1 MKDPGSQIVYK
12 KHNSFVEIR
21 QKDLKAEETLQRI
34 LDICARDELC
44 RHLSDEYRKLLAK
57 VIADLRNPE
66 TSESSLKFSL
76 TPNVIYELM
85 SLEDKDLPR
94 YLVHRYRYEMFPFL
108 KLIDDFPPYLQIEP
122 TSRCNFR
129 CVFCYQTD
137 SDFTNR
143 SGEHMGNMSAGLFMR
158 IIDQAEGNIE
168 FISLASRG
176 EPLLCPDI
184 ETMLGYTRNKFLNL
198 KMNTNG
204 SLLDDRKCHAILQSG
219 IKTLVFSV
227 DAADEALYRSLRK
240 GGNLQKVI
248 SNIERFEQIRRNQY
262 KDSKIITRVSGVKYC
277 KEQSIESME
286 QLWGDLV
293 DQVVFVSYNPW
304 ENIYCKTPF
313 NFAEPCSDLWRRMF
327 VWWDGRV
334 NPCDVDYRSKL
345 SVGNATT
352 ENLSALWKSE
362 TYNQL
367 RSGHL
372 STHRHEINPCNRCSV
387 V

>member
-1 MKDPGSQIVYK
+1 MKDPGAQIVYR

-34 LDICARDELC
+34 LEVCAKDELC
-44 RHLSDEYRKLLAK
+44 RPLSDEYRKLLAK
-57 VIADLRNPE
+57 VIDDLRNPE
-66 TSESSLKFSL
+66 ISESSPKFFL

-94 YLVHRYRYEMFPFL
+94 CLVHRYRYEMFPFL
-108 KLIDDFPPYLQIEP
+108 KLTDDFPPYLQIEP

-137 SDFTNR
+137 SDFTNK
-143 SGEHMGNMSAGLFMR
+143 SSEHMGNMSTDLFMR

-198 KMNTNG
+198 KMNTNA

-219 IKTLVFSV
+219 IKTLVFSM
-227 DAADEALYRSLRK
+227 DAADEVLYSSLRK

-248 SNIERFEQIRRNQY
+248 SNIDRFEQIRQTQY

-277 KEQSIESME
+277 KEQSLDSME
-286 QLWGDLV
+286 KLWGDIV

-304 ENIYCKTPF
+304 ENIYNQVPS
-313 NFAEPCSDLWRRMF
+313 NFSEPCSDLWRRIF
-327 VWWDGRV
+327 VWWDGKV
-334 NPCDVDYRSKL
+334 NPCDVDYKSTL

-352 ENLSALWKSE
+352 DNISALWKSE
-362 TYNQL
+362 TYQRL
-367 RSGHL
+367 RSDHH
-372 STHRHEINPCNRCSV
+372 SANRHEIEPCMRCSV

>member
-1 MKDPGSQIVYK
+1 MKDPDVQIVYK
-12 KHNSFVEIR
+12 KHNSFVEMR
-21 QKDLKAEETLQRI
+21 QKGIKEEETLQRI
-34 LDICARDELC
+34 IEVCAKNELC
-44 RHLSDEYRKLLAK
+44 RPLSCEYRKLLAK
-57 VIADLRNPE
+57 VIDDLRNSG
-66 TSESSLKFSL
+66 TSESFLKFSL

-85 SLEDKDLPR
+85 SLEDKDLPQ
-94 YLVHRYRYEMFPFL
+94 YLVHRYRYEIYPFL

-137 SDFTNR
+137 ADFTSK
-143 SGEHMGNMSAGLFMR
+143 SGAYMGNMSTDLFMS

-198 KMNTNG
+198 KMNTNA
-204 SLLDDRKCHAILQSG
+204 SLVDEKKCHALLQSG

-227 DAADEALYRSLRK
+227 DAANEGLYSSLRK
-240 GGNLQKVI
+240 GGNLQKVF
-248 SNIERFEQIRRNQY
+248 SNIERFEQIRQTQY

-277 KEQSIESME
+277 KEQSLDSME
-286 QLWGDLV
+286 QLWGDIV

-304 ENIYCKTPF
+304 ENIYCKTPS

-327 VWWDGRV
+327 VWWDGRA
-334 NPCDVDYRSKL
+334 NPCDVDYKSTLSCGYVRYQDLSSLWRSDK
-345 SVGNATT
+345 
-352 ENLSALWKSE
+352 
-362 TYNQL
+362 YNELRHSHLGAQRPQL
-367 RSGHL
+367 K
-372 STHRHEINPCNRCSV
+372 PCNRCAV